1 MLIQSRSLL
10 VNLLTAAAIA
20 RGKEIEKRVRKEMAE
35 EIREER
41 RVTDLGRPDGHGGL
55 LFVGPQ
61 FQN

>member
-10 VNLLTAAAIA
+10 VNLTAAAIA
-20 RGKEIEKRVRKEMAE
+20 RGKEIERRVRKEMAE